1 MATAGSSVYEIGPVN
16 IGNPDCEFTMNELV
30 EVFRTA
36 LQRPVNANGAF
47 EVKYLPRTQDDPMCR
62 RPVITKA
69 EELFGFKCDVGLEEG
84 IQRVWD
90 YFL

>member
-1 MATAGSSVYEIGPVN
+1 
-16 IGNPDCEFTMNELV
+16 MNQLV
-30 EVFRTA
+30 EVFRRVLRDDA
-36 LQRPVNANGAF
+36 AF
-47 EVKYLPRTQDDPMCR
+47 AVKYLPRTQDDPMCR

-69 EELFGFKCDVGLEEG
+69 EELFGFRCAVTLEEG